1 MKQLFLT
8 LILSTSMLPCPAGA
22 GGAAATYEELPSLA
36 SGDVAIMAA
45 SFDGAVLAGTGRRG
59 CCFSQAFRWSS
70 QEGDRWLAPRNEA
83 EDSSAWAVSRDGQI
97 ILVETRIS
105 TAMQVHRWLPDGA
118 LVAVTPIGQ
127 SHQGLAMNADGTVVG
142 GAEYLYHSPDDERP
156 FLWSEAEGFRI
167 LPAPEGADGTRP
179 THFDVDPAVV
189 HGIFSVDGPEPGD
202 PAVPMRIRW
211 RNDEIDPSS
220 LAPVPDDTLQIG
232 EIALEQSL
240 QAAGINRAEP
250 MSIVWMDLQGGILLG
265 TEPFSSQALIWTRS
279 NGVCRLQDW
288 LRALSV
294 ELPADTR
301 WEGSLVSP
309 DGRVLVG
316 VAYRNGGE
324 ERVPWR
330 VRSEVPLADLA
341 LAAPG
346 CAASAR

>member
-8 LILSTSMLPCPAGA
+8 LIPFTLILAAPAGA
-22 GGAAATYEELPSLA
+22 GGIAAIYEELPTLA
-36 SGDVAIMAA
+36 NGEVAIMAA

-70 QEGDRWLAPRNEA
+70 QDGVRWLAPRNEA
-83 EDSSAWAVSRDGQI
+83 EDSSVRAISRDGQI

-105 TAMQVHRWLPDGA
+105 NAMQAHRWLPDGGR
-118 LVAVTPIGQ
+118 VAVTPVSP

-142 GAEYLYHSPDDERP
+142 GAEYLYHSPADERP
-156 FLWSEAEGFRI
+156 YLWSEAEGFRI
-167 LPAPEGADGTRP
+167 LPAPEGADGTRV

-189 HGIFSVDGPEPGD
+189 HGIFFVDGPGSGD

-232 EIALEQSL
+232 QVALQQSL
-240 QAAGINRAEP
+240 RVAGIDRAEP
-250 MSIVWMDLQGGILLG
+250 ISIVWMDLQGGILLG
-265 TEPFSSQALIWTRS
+265 SEPFSSQALIWTRS

-288 LRALSV
+288 LRGLSV

-309 DGRVLVG
+309 DGRVMVG
-316 VAYRNGGE
+316 VGYRNGGE
-324 ERVPWR
+324 ERVPWQ
-330 VRSEVPLADLA
+330 VRSEVPLADIV

-346 CAASAR
+346 CAASIR